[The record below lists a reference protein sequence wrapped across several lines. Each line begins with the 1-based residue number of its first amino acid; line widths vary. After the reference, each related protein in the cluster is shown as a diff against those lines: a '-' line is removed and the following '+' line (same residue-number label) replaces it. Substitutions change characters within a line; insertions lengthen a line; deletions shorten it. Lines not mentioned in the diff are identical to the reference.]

1 MGNINFNRRTFTV
14 FTAMSAACVA
24 APGLL
29 WAQTR
34 PEKTHV
40 TIAASGKSTFAC
52 LPLTIAEQLGYF
64 KAEGLE
70 VDILDLPG
78 GSRTIQAAVNG
89 QADVVAGPY
98 EHTISQQARGQAFR
112 SFVLQSRA
120 PGIALGISSKAL
132 PDFKSAEDLKGKK
145 IGVWAT
151 GSPSH
156 LMATMVL
163 WRAGLKPADVNFVPV
178 GTGAEALSA
187 FRAGH
192 IDALCNVDPVLTVLE
207 QKDEIRIVAD
217 TRTLKGTVEIFGGP
231 MPAGCLYA
239 PVKFIQ
245 KNPQT
250 VQALTSA
257 ITHSLKWLQTAGP
270 GDILKTVPEAYLQG
284 DRALYLAAFDKIRE
298 SLSLDGLIPES
309 GPQTAL
315 RALARFDPSFN
326 ADKVDLAQTYSNE
339 FARKAKSRFET

>member
-1 MGNINFNRRTFTV
+1 MGSNNINRRTFAV
-14 FTAMSAACVA
+14 FTALSGACVA
-24 APGLL
+24 VPGRL
-29 WAQTR
+29 WAQAR

-40 TIAASGKSTFAC
+40 TIAVSGKSTFDC

-64 KAEGLE
+64 KAEGLDVE
-70 VDILDLPG
+70 ILDLSG
-78 GSRTIQAAVNG
+78 GSRTIQAAVSG

-98 EHTISQQARGQAFR
+98 EHTIRQQARGQVFR

-120 PGIALGISSKAL
+120 PGIALGISPKAL
-132 PDFKSAEDLKGKK
+132 PNFTSAEDLKGRK
-145 IGVWAT
+145 IGIWAT

-163 WRAGLKPADVNFVPV
+163 WRAGLKPADVSFVPV

-187 FRAGH
+187 FRSGY

-257 ITHSLKWLQTAGP
+257 IAHSLKWLQTAGP

-284 DRALYLAAFDKIRE
+284 DRALYLAAFNKVRE

-326 ADKVDLAQTYSNE
+326 ADKVDLSQTYSNE
-339 FARKAKSRFET
+339 FARKAKTRFEG